1 MSDSSRTDGRSSGAG
16 LRAAGVSR
24 AFKGVQALQ
33 DVTLELSPHEVV
45 GLIGPNGAGKTT
57 LINLLTG
64 FDRPTS
70 GTIELD
76 GRDVTGWNPPRRAHA
91 GLARTFQHGH
101 VFSELSVRE
110 NVELGALGVAG
121 AGEARRRA
129 RELLA
134 ALDLERHERL
144 PAGTLPHGEQRK
156 VAVARALAARP
167 RYVLMDEP
175 AAGLPESD
183 VEPFAGLIRSV
194 RDRYEAGVL
203 IVDHNM
209 ALMMEVSDRIEVLD
223 QGRTLARGTPDEIR
237 RNIDV
242 AAAYLGESVMAEDE
256 RVVAEDER
264 VVAEDERVVAEDE
277 DA

>member
-1 MSDSSRTDGRSSGAG
+1 M
-16 LRAAGVSR
+16 
-24 AFKGVQALQ
+24 QALQ

-223 QGRTLARGTPDEIR
+223 QGRALARGTPEEIR

-256 RVVAEDER
+256 RVVAEDE
-264 VVAEDERVVAEDE
+264 